1 MELREV
7 KNVVA
12 RLDRENPSKKVVVNV
27 SRVNRV
33 GHSAKINCEVVIR

>member
-12 RLDRENPSKKVVVNV
+12 RLERENPSKKVVVNV
-27 SRVNRV
+27 SRINRAE
-33 GHSAKINCEVVIR
+33 HDSRINCEVVIR

>member
-12 RLDRENPSKKVVVNV
+12 RLERENPGKQVVVNV
-27 SRVNRV
+27 SRVNRT
-33 GHSAKINCEVVIR
+33 GHDSRINCEVTVR